1 MKNKEKNK
9 AHLTKINLPKDMF
22 MASASAIQLNCSSLP
37 QTETWS
43 SISYPSPKIRGL
55 SQNEEITN
63 TTIS

>member
-55 SQNEEITN
+55 S
-63 TTIS
+63 